1 MSPAIGGAGQNYFC
15 RVPPPPLKNECF
27 LTSKFA
33 VVEYR
38 IF

>member
-15 RVPPPPLKNECF
+15 RVPPPLKNDCF